1 MDIEGAQTWLN
12 SLLYKLSYYRYVQS
26 FNSSFMMTDLNR
38 YGGQNVQK
46 GKPSGWDRVR
56 KAEIGNKDFELEFFE
71 EVYTSSRWL
80 VRVYRL
86 RKPEEIS
93 SVNWY

>member
-1 MDIEGAQTWLN
+1 MAQLTFVQTLLLQVHSRSY
-12 SLLYKLSYYRYVQS
+12 SLFITAILK
-26 FNSSFMMTDLNR
+26 R

-86 RKPEEIS
+86 KKPEEIS
-93 SVNWY
+93 SVNW